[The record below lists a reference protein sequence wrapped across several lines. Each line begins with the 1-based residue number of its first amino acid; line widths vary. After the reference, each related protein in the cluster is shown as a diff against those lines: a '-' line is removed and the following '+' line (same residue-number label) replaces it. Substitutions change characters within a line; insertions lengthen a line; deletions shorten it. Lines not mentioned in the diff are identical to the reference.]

1 MGTVIG
7 DILPLAVGIAISPIP
22 ITAAILVLFAPRAGA
37 ASAGFLLGW
46 LAGIVFATVV
56 FVLIAGVAG
65 PGDSSDPSAVV
76 SWIRLILG
84 IGLLLLAVKQWRNR
98 PRPGQQPSLPKW
110 MSAIDS
116 VTLGRALALGFA
128 LAAIN
133 PKNLAMCVGAGIAI
147 AGGGLTGGQAAV
159 TVVIFTVIA
168 SWTVA
173 IPVIG
178 HAVAADRIRGPLN
191 RLKEWLEANSSTVMS
206 VLLLVIGVVL
216 IGKGI
221 GGL

>member
-22 ITAAILVLFAPRAGA
+22 IIAAILMLFAPRAGA

-65 PGDSSDPSAVV
+65 LGDSSDPSAVV

-84 IGLLLLAVKQWRNR
+84 IGLLLLAVKQWHNR

-116 VTLGRALALGFA
+116 FTLGRALALGFA

-147 AGGGLTGGQAAV
+147 AGGGLAGGQAAV
-159 TVVIFTVIA
+159 TIVIFTVIA
-168 SWTVA
+168 ACTVA